1 MGSPLTSIPKI
12 AVRNLQ
18 EVSHRNYPQIPQ
30 YADLS
35 YNAPMPT
42 TPSKP
47 VDPLRREGWSQLL
60 FKPAIGLKRW
70 LGVLL
75 AGVLL
80 LGFALAILL
89 RRVLSDERLAPAS
102 YWLTLQFLPVSVRL
116 LLLLGLGLLLVFAG
130 WRRIQHILYTQVL
143 PDLGAFEN
151 GELFAVLLRRY
162 RRSRGPRIVTIGGG
176 TGMPQLLRGLRKYSD
191 NITAIVTVADDG
203 GSSGR
208 LRRTMGILPPG
219 DFRNNIAA
227 LSEVEGLMV
236 RLFQYRFADHELGD
250 PEADNELAG
259 HSFGNL
265 FITTMAA
272 ITGSFEAG
280 IAESSKVLRVRGRV
294 LPGTLEDVTL
304 CAEVRRLR
312 PDGETE
318 VVTVEGESMLP
329 QARGQIERVYLKQ
342 ERARAYPEAIR
353 AILQADLIVAG
364 PGSFFTSV
372 LPNLLVTG
380 VRDAICASHA
390 PRLYVCNVAT
400 QAGETDNFGVSEH
413 MAKLREHAGSAFPNV
428 LANSSYDP
436 AHPPARNAQWVHLP
450 PDLAP
455 GGDPLPYRLFTG
467 DVVDDARPWRHDS
480 DKLAARIIEVYAQL
494 REEQEREE

>member
-1 MGSPLTSIPKI
+1 MFKPPHRPARKSSNPAGAANSS
-12 AVRNLQ
+12 
-18 EVSHRNYPQIPQ
+18 EWSH
-30 YADLS
+30 
-35 YNAPMPT
+35 
-42 TPSKP
+42 
-47 VDPLRREGWSQLL
+47 LL
-60 FKPAIGLKRW
+60 FRPAIGLKRW

-75 AGVLL
+75 AGVFLL
-80 LGFALAILL
+80 SLALAILL
-89 RRVLSDERLAPAS
+89 RYIFSGPHLAAAG
-102 YWLTLQFLPVSVRL
+102 YWLTLQFLPVGGRL
-116 LLLLGLGLLLVFAG
+116 LLLAAAGSALAILG
-130 WRRIQHILYTQVL
+130 WRRVQHILLAYVL

-176 TGMPQLLRGLRKYSD
+176 TGMPQLLRGLRKYTD

-236 RLFQYRFADHELGD
+236 RLFQYRFADRELGD

-312 PDGETE
+312 PDGEVE
-318 VVTVEGESMLP
+318 LLTVEGESMLP
-329 QARGQIERVYLKQ
+329 KAGGQVERVYLKQ

-380 VRDAICASHA
+380 VRDAICASSA
-390 PRLYVCNVAT
+390 PRIYICNVAT
-400 QAGETDNFGVSEH
+400 QSGETDHFGVSEH
-413 MAKLREHAGSAFPNV
+413 MAKLREHAGNAFPNA
-428 LANSSYDP
+428 LANDNYDT
-436 AHPPARNAQWVHLP
+436 AHPPAANAQWVHLP
-450 PDLAP
+450 AKDELLA
-455 GGDPLPYRLFTG
+455 YRLFTG
-467 DVVDDARPWRHDS
+467 DIVDDARPWRHDS
-480 DKLAARIIEVYAQL
+480 EKLAARIIEVYADL
-494 REEQEREE
+494 RSEQDRQELAGGEEEAKGEETATPPAA

>member
-1 MGSPLTSIPKI
+1 MLRMVLDNPIFASI
-12 AVRNLQ
+12 
-18 EVSHRNYPQIPQ
+18 
-30 YADLS
+30 
-35 YNAPMPT
+35 AP
-42 TPSKP
+42 
-47 VDPLRREGWSQLL
+47 
-60 FKPAIGLKRW
+60 
-70 LGVLL
+70 
-75 AGVLL
+75 
-80 LGFALAILL
+80 
-89 RRVLSDERLAPAS
+89 
-102 YWLTLQFLPVSVRL
+102 YLTLQRLPVEMRL
-116 LLLLGLGLLLVFAG
+116 LLLLLGSLLLTVVG
-130 WRRIQHILYTQVL
+130 WSRVHHIFVTNVM
-143 PDLGAFEN
+143 PDLGALNNE
-151 GELFAVLLRRY
+151 ELFEGLLRRY
-162 RRSRGPRIVTIGGG
+162 RRARGPRVVTIGGG
-176 TGMPQLLRGLRKYSD
+176 TGMPQLLRGLRQYTD

-227 LSEVEGLMV
+227 LSEVEGLMT
-236 RLFQYRFADHELGD
+236 RLFQYRFADRELGD
-250 PEADNELAG
+250 PETRNELAG

-312 PDGETE
+312 ADGETE
-318 VVTVEGESMLP
+318 LITVEGESMLP
-329 QARGQIERVYLKQ
+329 KAGGQIERVYLKQ

-390 PRLYVCNVAT
+390 PRVYICNVAT
-400 QAGETDNFGVSEH
+400 QAGETDHYGVSDH
-413 MAKLREHAGSAFPNV
+413 MAKLREHAGDAFPYV
-428 LANSSYDP
+428 LANSNYDLDR
-436 AHPPARNAQWVHLP
+436 PPAINAQWVYLP
-450 PDLAP
+450 PEGAQLAY
-455 GGDPLPYRLFTG
+455 GLFTA
-467 DVVDDARPWRHDS
+467 DVVDEKRPWRHDAE
-480 DKLAARIIEVYAQL
+480 KLAAQIIQVYAEL
-494 REEQEREE
+494 RVRQDSENT

>member
-1 MGSPLTSIPKI
+1 MPKT
-12 AVRNLQ
+12 AHRSAAKVPHPAEPARD
-18 EVSHRNYPQIPQ
+18 EDWSH
-30 YADLS
+30 
-35 YNAPMPT
+35 
-42 TPSKP
+42 
-47 VDPLRREGWSQLL
+47 LL
-60 FKPAIGLKRW
+60 FKPAIGLKRA

-89 RRVLSDERLAPAS
+89 RRVLGDPQLAPAG
-102 YWLTLQFLPVSVRL
+102 YWLTLQFLPVGGRL
-116 LLLLGLGLLLVFAG
+116 LLLLALGLLLVIAG
-130 WRRIQHILYTQVL
+130 WRRIQHILSTQVL

-151 GELFAVLLRRY
+151 GELVNVLLRRY

-176 TGMPQLLRGLRKYSD
+176 TGMPQLLRGLRKYTD

-227 LSEVEGLMV
+227 LSESEGLMV
-236 RLFQYRFADHELGD
+236 RLFQYRFADRELGD
-250 PEADNELAG
+250 PEAGNELAG

-312 PDGETE
+312 PDGEVE
-318 VVTVEGESMLP
+318 LVTVEGESMLP
-329 QARGQIERVYLKQ
+329 QAHGQIERVYLKQ
-342 ERARAYPEAIR
+342 GRARAYPEAIR

-372 LPNLLVTG
+372 LPNLLVGG
-380 VRDAICASHA
+380 VRDAICASRA
-390 PRLYVCNVAT
+390 PRLYICNVAT
-400 QAGETDNFGVSEH
+400 QAGETDHYGVSDH
-413 MAKLREHAGSAFPNV
+413 MAKLHEHAGDAFPNV
-428 LANSSYDP
+428 LANDNYAATDSP
-436 AHPPARNAQWVHLP
+436 AGNAQWVHLP
-450 PDLAP
+450 AKGEPLA
-455 GGDPLPYRLFTG
+455 YRLFTG
-467 DVVDDARPWRHDS
+467 DVVDDRRPWRHDS
-480 DKLAARIIEVYAQL
+480 AKLAARIIEVFAEL
-494 REEQEREE
+494 RAEEG

>member
-1 MGSPLTSIPKI
+1 MS
-12 AVRNLQ
+12 
-18 EVSHRNYPQIPQ
+18 
-30 YADLS
+30 
-35 YNAPMPT
+35 NAPKSS
-42 TPSKP
+42 SKP
-47 VDPLRREGWSQLL
+47 ASKLRSEWLGDSPDEAMHANWKQIL

-75 AGVLL
+75 GGVLL
-80 LGFALAILL
+80 LGLALAILL
-89 RRVLSDERLAPAS
+89 RAVFNHPQLAPVS
-102 YWLTLQFLPVSVRL
+102 YYLTLQFLPLWVRL
-116 LLLLGLGLLLVFAG
+116 LLLLAVGLLLVYVG
-130 WRRIQHILYTQVL
+130 VRHVQRILWTEVL
-143 PDLGAFEN
+143 PDLGALEN
-151 GELFAVLLRRY
+151 EELFATLLRRY
-162 RRSRGPRIVTIGGG
+162 RRSRGPRVVTIGGG
-176 TGMPQLLRGLRKYSD
+176 TGMPQLLRGLRKYTD

-227 LSEVEGLMV
+227 LSEAEGLMT
-236 RLFQYRFADHELGD
+236 RLFQYRFADRELGD
-250 PEADNELAG
+250 PEAVNELGG

-304 CAEVRRLR
+304 CAEVRRRR
-312 PDGETE
+312 PDGGEE
-318 VVTVEGESMLP
+318 LVTVEGESMLP
-329 QARGQIERVYLKQ
+329 KAGGQIERVYLKQ

-372 LPNLLVTG
+372 IPNLLVTG
-380 VRDAICASHA
+380 VRDAICASRA
-390 PRLYVCNVAT
+390 PRIYICNVAT
-400 QAGETDNFGVSEH
+400 QAGETDHYGVDEH
-413 MAKLREHAGSAFPNV
+413 MAKLREHAGDVFPNV
-428 LANSSYDP
+428 LANDHYDGS
-436 AHPPARNAQWVHLP
+436 HPPAGNAQWVHLP
-450 PDLAP
+450 MKRE
-455 GGDPLPYRLFTG
+455 PLTYRLFTG

-480 DKLAARIIEVYAQL
+480 DKLAARIIEVYAEL
-494 REEQEREE
+494 RSDSVT